1 MAAGQSANILLPSRC
16 DLETPPLPWS
26 PPQPTLPSSWWQ
38 LCYCELFDTL
48 NVKPGLKY
56 FQIANILTALSGEKI
71 KIYNF
76 CWHCSSMERRKRR
89 QDLQSV
95 KYYILLIFAECP
107 MTGDVWVR
115 IREAGTHVAGG
126 ELCRVADTG
135 LWWSGWRVRDH
146 PGRSLVWSSQPCL
159 QSHTSSRGARQWYT
173 LELPFTFIDI

>member
-1 MAAGQSANILLPSRC
+1 MKAREEWEGSSHISYNPVDHLLIFTHYFWLWSTRLYSC
-16 DLETPPLPWS
+16 LTTWVTHFSQLSNPPNRSFLPVLLCSLPWS

-126 ELCRVADTG
+126 E
-135 LWWSGWRVRDH
+135 
-146 PGRSLVWSSQPCL
+146 
-159 QSHTSSRGARQWYT
+159 
-173 LELPFTFIDI
+173 

>member
-38 LCYCELFDTL
+38 PCYCELFDTL

-107 MTGDVWVR
+107 MTGDV
-115 IREAGTHVAGG
+115 
-126 ELCRVADTG
+126 
-135 LWWSGWRVRDH
+135 
-146 PGRSLVWSSQPCL
+146 
-159 QSHTSSRGARQWYT
+159 
-173 LELPFTFIDI
+173 